1 MGFLCRLFKSRNI
14 QSIQKNSAIE
24 FVQTRIKNTWNQH
37 SLGISPTSIR
47 ISAAELMIGGFNR
60 LMISAS
66 YLVISYCFA
75 GGNLENTTNLLVITQ
90 LYTAWFIDCSKFPSR
105 LRDDAISNQMHSQH
119 KQQHRTWITWILDS
133 PAW

>member
-1 MGFLCRLFKSRNI
+1 
-14 QSIQKNSAIE
+14 
-24 FVQTRIKNTWNQH
+24 
-37 SLGISPTSIR
+37 
-47 ISAAELMIGGFNR
+47 
-60 LMISAS
+60 
-66 YLVISYCFA
+66 VISYCFA

-133 PAW
+133 PAWWREVREELMCWIEGAESVGKPLAVWPSW